1 MAMHSP
7 TLKTL
12 LMTTCVSV
20 ATIPVGPAMAQA
32 IDGDDFATK
41 LTAALGPSDMAIR
54 YGDAE
59 AAGDVVTLTDV
70 RLDNGNGD
78 DIDLGT
84 VVFQGVASEDDGGY
98 TAREANFPDI
108 DVTDDD
114 IRFTARDMTLSGIDI
129 PGEADPEDP
138 IDGILYYQQ
147 ARVGPLAV
155 TFQDEPAFSL
165 NETVIDVAR
174 RSDGSGVDTMM
185 RMEGMSA
192 NLARVEDPRSRQAI
206 EAMDLDEVTGRMN
219 ITAGWDIESG
229 EIDIS
234 DYAIDLD
241 DVGRLVLMFS
251 FSGYT
256 PEFAAAMQETQNNL
270 EQNADD
276 EMAGM
281 AMLGLLQQLSFN
293 SASIR
298 FEDSSI
304 TRRVLNYVGEQQGVD
319 GEQMAQAV
327 KGMLPLMLAQLQN
340 PDFQRQIS
348 EAVSAYLDDP
358 RSLTIE
364 TNPEEPVPFME
375 LFAAGSSAPQTLP
388 DVLDLNVRAND

>member
-1 MAMHSP
+1 MARNPHM
-7 TLKTL
+7 LKTL
-12 LMTTCVSV
+12 LMTAAVS
-20 ATIPVGPAMAQA
+20 ATLHPTSALAQA
-32 IDGDDFATK
+32 IDGEDFATK
-41 LTAALGPSDMAIR
+41 LTAALGPTDMALS
-54 YGDAE
+54 YGNAE
-59 AAGDVVTLTDV
+59 VSGDVVTLSDV
-70 RLDNGNGD
+70 TLDNRDGE
-78 DIDLGT
+78 DIEIGA
-84 VVFQGVASEDDGGY
+84 VVFEGVAAEDDGGY
-98 TAREANFPDI
+98 TVREAIFPDI
-108 DVTDDD
+108 DVAEDD

-138 IDGILYYQQ
+138 IDGILFYQQ
-147 ARVGPLAV
+147 ARIGPLAV
-155 TFQDEPAFSL
+155 TYEDEPAFSL
-165 NETVIDVAR
+165 NETVIDVTR

-185 RMEGMSA
+185 RMEGMAA
-192 NLARVEDPRSRQAI
+192 NLAQVEDPRSRQVI
-206 EAMDLDEVTGRMN
+206 EAMDLEVVTGRMN

-241 DVGRLVLMFS
+241 DIGRLVLLFS

-256 PEFAAAMQETQNNL
+256 PEFATALQETQSNL
-270 EQNADD
+270 AENGNDD
-276 EMAGM
+276 MAGM
-281 AMLGLLQQLSFN
+281 AMLGLMQQLTFN

-340 PDFQRQIS
+340 PEFQRQIS
-348 EAVSAYLDDP
+348 EAVGAYLEDP

-364 TNPEEPVPFME
+364 TNPEEPLPFME
-375 LFAAGSSAPQTLP
+375 IIAAGSAAPQTLP
-388 DVLDLNVRAND
+388 EVLDLEVRAND